1 MLQLVQYAEDELPVK
16 GLAVPAGQGVQAEE
30 ALSPGEAP
38 KVPAGHAL
46 QTLAPALL

>member
-1 MLQLVQYAEDELPVK
+1 MHWDATVEPR
-16 GLAVPAGQGVQAEE
+16 AVVLLWAGQGVQAEE